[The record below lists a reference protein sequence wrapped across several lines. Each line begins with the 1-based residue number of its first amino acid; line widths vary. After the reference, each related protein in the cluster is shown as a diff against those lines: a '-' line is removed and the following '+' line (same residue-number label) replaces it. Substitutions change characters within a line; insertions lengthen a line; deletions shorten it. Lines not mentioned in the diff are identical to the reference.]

1 MTSSSNAQTPLKPSS
16 IALSALHLAG
26 DISGL
31 PRQSGIQLLLP
42 RSNASDPL
50 PFKAIIS
57 ESTSRSLILSSFHAA
72 NVTKKNLDGVEY
84 VKSSLADVGISR
96 CAFTTTVGRMHGQP
110 PLDDQTA
117 PPFKVDGVTRIP
129 FTHQGHFF
137 SPEFFVCDHIFCRQE
152 FELQFVAVLG
162 LDFLQHYFVRTQ
174 WTETGWAI
182 QLPPP
187 TTGRIEELSIYTD
200 GCCLSNG
207 QVAVQGSNV
216 SSPQGGYG
224 IHFPSLPN
232 GWDIHSA
239 LSPDKI
245 NTNQRAELTAVIR
258 ALQIVRRRGLPC
270 GRIALFTDSDYA
282 VQGLNEWIPRWR
294 QRGYRTSKNRGVVN
308 ADLFRLL
315 DQEASLSR
323 ENGVPVKITHV
334 LRESNQRAD
343 ALSKLGATS
352 GRSELALRKIDPRG
366 FGGILGRPL
375 MEETKPLVQW
385 SPDSAC

>member
-1 MTSSSNAQTPLKPSS
+1 
-16 IALSALHLAG
+16 
-26 DISGL
+26 
-31 PRQSGIQLLLP
+31 
-42 RSNASDPL
+42 
-50 PFKAIIS
+50 
-57 ESTSRSLILSSFHAA
+57 
-72 NVTKKNLDGVEY
+72 
-84 VKSSLADVGISR
+84 
-96 CAFTTTVGRMHGQP
+96 MHGQP
-110 PLDDQTA
+110 QLDDQTA
-117 PPFKVDGVTRIP
+117 PPFKD
-129 FTHQGHFF
+129 FF
-137 SPEFFVCDHIFCRQE
+137 ICDHIFCRQE
-152 FELQFVAVLG
+152 FELQFAAVLG
-162 LDFLQHYFVRTQ
+162 LDFLQDYFVRTQ

-187 TTGRIEELSIYTD
+187 ITGRIEELIIYTD

-207 QVAVQGSNV
+207 QVVLQGSNV
-216 SSPQGGYG
+216 SSPQGRYG

-239 LSPDKI
+239 LSRDKI

-258 ALQIVRRRGLPC
+258 ALQIVRRRGLLC
-270 GRIALFTDSDYA
+270 GRIVLFTDSDYA

-352 GRSELALRKIDPRG
+352 SGKSEMALRKIDLRG

-375 MEETKPLVQW
+375 MEETKPLIQW
-385 SPDSAC
+385 SPDSACWVSTQMEDGGAEGRNRIMVDATD